1 MDDKFRSRK
10 FLITLLV
17 FLTATLLLVGDH
29 ISDTIWR
36 DVAIMVGGAYFAAQ
50 AFIDRNTKS

>member
-17 FLTATLLLVGDH
+17 FVSASLLLVGGY
-29 ISDTIWR
+29 ISDVIWR

-50 AFIDRNTKS
+50 SFIDRNVKK